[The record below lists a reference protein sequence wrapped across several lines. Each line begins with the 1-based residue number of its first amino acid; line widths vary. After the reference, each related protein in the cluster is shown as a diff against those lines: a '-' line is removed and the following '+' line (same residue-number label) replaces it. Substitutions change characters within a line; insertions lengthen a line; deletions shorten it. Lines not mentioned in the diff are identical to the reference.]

1 LGAGLVL
8 NFVIGPHV
16 KVDDNDYRI
25 RMLLTT
31 FLVAALYLGATWQAL
46 RLPAA
51 EVAPQKLW
59 IVPAALILHGA
70 LLGLQTVQN
79 GALQIGVG
87 EAASLFTGQTALILW
102 LVCLTSPLQSLGIG
116 VYPLAAACVIWPA
129 LSPNAGSP
137 VTDWTVAL
145 HILFSLL
152 SAGLLTLAAIQALAI
167 TVLENI
173 LHRPGNL
180 AMARRL
186 PPLQTMERFLF
197 QLIFIG
203 FFLLSL
209 TLLSGMLLN
218 HEEPSQP
225 PTMIVMS
232 FLAWLMFSVLIFGRL
247 RYGWRA
253 RTATRWMLTG
263 YVTLVVAYFGSKIV
277 LGAYL
282 P

>member
-1 LGAGLVL
+1 
-8 NFVIGPHV
+8 
-16 KVDDNDYRI
+16 
-25 RMLLTT
+25 MLLTT
-31 FLVAALYLGATWQAL
+31 LLVTALYLGATWQAL

-70 LLGLQTVQN
+70 VLGLQTVQN
-79 GALQIGVG
+79 GALQVGVG
-87 EAASLFTGQTALILW
+87 EAASLFTWQTALILW
-102 LVCLTSPLQSLGIG
+102 LVCLTSPLQSLGIA

-129 LSPNAGSP
+129 LIPNAGSP

-152 SAGLLTLAAIQALAI
+152 SAGLLTLAAIQALALA
-167 TVLENI
+167 VLENI

-232 FLAWLMFSVLIFGRL
+232 FMAWLMFSVLIFGRL

-263 YVTLVVAYFGSKIV
+263 YVTLVVAYFGSKIL